1 MKSKNY
7 LNMLMEKI
15 KNKENLKLDLLNET
29 IFELNYDNEIN
40 AYRGY
45 WKEEDIRVG
54 IWKIETLIKIATHE
68 IDNVE
73 LS

>member
-15 KNKENLKLDLLNET
+15 KNKDSLKIDLLNG
-29 IFELNYDNEIN
+29 IILELNYDNEIN

-54 IWKIETLIKIATHE
+54 IWEIDTLIKIATHE

>member
-1 MKSKNY
+1 
-7 LNMLMEKI
+7 MLMEKI
-15 KNKENLKLDLLNET
+15 KNKDSLKIDLLNGIEL
-29 IFELNYDNEIN
+29 ELNYDNKIN

-45 WKEEDIRVG
+45 WKKEDIRVG
-54 IWKIETLIKIATHE
+54 IWEIDTLIKIATHE

>member
-29 IFELNYDNEIN
+29 IFELNYDNKIN

-45 WKEEDIRVG
+45 WEKEDIRVG
-54 IWKIETLIKIATHE
+54 IWEIETLIKIATHE

-73 LS
+73 LL